1 MLRSSIRGNCE
12 IARRRWLAGLFS
24 VCLPVIISM
33 ILLTGCSALRNTGL
47 PDTGKLQIGE
57 ASWYGGY
64 FHGRITTSG
73 ERYNMHKLTAAHR
86 ILPFGTLVR
95 VTNMENDSS
104 VIVIINDRGP
114 WIPGRVIDL
123 SYAAAKKIGM
133 AKKGIVRVRL
143 DIIDK
148 QTGQASWYGKPFHGR
163 STASGEVF
171 DMNKLTAAHRLLP
184 FGAIVKVTNIDNG
197 ESVMVKVNDRMPK
210 SDKRV
215 INVSRKAAEKLGIL
229 KCGTARVILE
239 VGKKS

>member
-1 MLRSSIRGNCE
+1 MLRSLIRRNCE
-12 IARRRWLAGLFS
+12 VAKKHWLAGLLSF
-24 VCLPVIISM
+24 CLPVIIS
-33 ILLTGCSALRNTGL
+33 IVLVTGCSTLRNAGL

-95 VTNMENDSS
+95 VTSMENDSS

-133 AKKGIVRVRL
+133 AKKGIARVRL

-148 QTGQASWYGKPFHGR
+148 QTGEASWYGKPFHGR

-197 ESVMVKVNDRMPK
+197 ESVTVKVNDRMPK
-210 SDKRV
+210 SDRRV
-215 INVSRKAAEKLGIL
+215 INLSRKAAEKLGIL

>member
-1 MLRSSIRGNCE
+1 M
-12 IARRRWLAGLFS
+12 
-24 VCLPVIISM
+24 IISM
-33 ILLTGCSALRNTGL
+33 ILLTGCSTLRNTGL

-73 ERYNMHKLTAAHR
+73 ERYNMYKLTAAHR

-95 VTNMENDSS
+95 VTNMENDGS

-133 AKKGIVRVRL
+133 ARKGIVRVRL

-148 QTGQASWYGKPFHGR
+148 QTGVASWYGKPFHGR

-171 DMNKLTAAHRLLP
+171 DMNELTAAHRLLP

-197 ESVMVKVNDRMPK
+197 ESVTVKVNDRMPK

-239 VGKKS
+239 VGKKI